1 MASATLR
8 SLTVGYKAGERVVA
22 AGEAGGCMFVVQAG
36 SVRLLRRPEGGDGEP
51 VEVAVLEKGDFF
63 GESAILDG
71 RPYPVDAVAVSDC
84 ELVEISASTLQKMLD
99 ANPEVA
105 VRMLRKLYQRL
116 ERLEGRLSRHSAAP
130 EDAAERPAAPAA
142 RPATARPAPRT
153 DGPRLESED
162 GKTRFELSGSEVL
175 IGRYDPVT
183 EIQPEI
189 DLSELDVKRSV
200 SRRHAR
206 LTRRKGRWYVTEEV
220 GALNGTYVNGVRLL
234 PGRGAPIADGDT
246 LSFGMVRV
254 VYRES

>member
-1 MASATLR
+1 MASASLK
-8 SLTVGYKAGERVVA
+8 SLTVEYKAGERVVA

-36 SVRLLRRPEGGDGEP
+36 SVRLLRRPDGGEGEP
-51 VEVAVLEKGDFF
+51 VEIAVLEKGDFF

-71 RPYPVDAVAVSDC
+71 RPYAMDAVAASDC
-84 ELVEISASTLQKMLD
+84 EVVEISASTLQKMLD

-105 VRMLRKLYQRL
+105 VRMLRKLSQRL
-116 ERLEGRLSRHSAAP
+116 ERIEGKISRRDPASG
-130 EDAAERPAAPAA
+130 ETPAAPK
-142 RPATARPAPRT
+142 PAAPRRAT
-153 DGPRLESED
+153 SRTGGPRLESED
-162 GKTRFELSGSEVL
+162 GKVRFDLSGNEVL

-254 VYRES
+254 VYHES